1 MFASPLDFS
10 PARRIG
16 IEPKVFYRLLKIGL
30 GDVVACHADL
40 ASQHS
45 NQVDHAPGKPH
56 ILEHKSVHQS
66 VKLAM
71 NIRQLLVGGVE
82 LDSQGSRFSLLGF
95 RSAGLGVAANQNCPA
110 SANEN

>member
-30 GDVVACHADL
+30 GDVVAGHGDL
-40 ASQHS
+40 ASHHA
-45 NQVDHAPGKPH
+45 NEVDHAPGETH
-56 ILEHKSVHQS
+56 VVEHKSVHQS

-71 NIRQLLVGGVE
+71 RIRKLLVCDVE
-82 LDSQGSRFSLLGF
+82 VNGQSTRFSVLRF
-95 RSAGLGVAANQNCPA
+95 HRPGLNRWRFHLSDQV
-110 SANEN
+110 